1 MANRELSIR
10 VGVTTGNSASQLKAL
25 SVNIK
30 NIKSDFNNAGAGI
43 KNFEKTTQGLSAKIK
58 MLSETMKALTDKQTI
73 LKKQIQETENTFKTL
88 ESKINT
94 TKSTIKQFSD
104 GLKNAENNLKTAKN
118 ETLQLTAKLN
128 EEGKALR
135 DVSKALLDSKTKYA
149 ENEHSIK
156 TLSNSI
162 TEQKEKI
169 STLKNELKS
178 VSSEYGK
185 NSVEAKKLATEI
197 RKQEREYNRLKNQ
210 LRESKQLQST
220 YKAEVERLTVEYNKQ
235 KEKVRDL
242 STQLKE
248 AKTEYGNCSDQV
260 KQLQKSM
267 ESANKEL
274 EKQEKA
280 LISADNRLVNLSTQL
295 NNVEAEFK
303 NLNKELKETER
314 ALKGANFKKFGEDM
328 TKIGDKTLKAS
339 KKIKDVGR
347 DVSIMSTAF
356 IGGFG
361 ASVATA
367 ANFEKEMDKVQ
378 AISRASGEDMKKL
391 EETAR
396 QWGKSTSFSASEA
409 AQGLQFMALAGWD
422 TNQMVNGL
430 GPVLRAAEAGN
441 MDLARAS
448 DLVTDSMGAL
458 GKEVSELGNYLDVM
472 SLAQNISNMSLEQGL
487 EAMIKVGGQAQTL
500 GIPLTEL
507 AANLGVMADNGNKG
521 TVAGNKLNSIIT
533 RMTAQSKPAAKAWEG
548 IGVSVFDANGKFR
561 GLTTVLSETKEAL
574 ANATE
579 EEQAFF
585 LKTVVGTQ
593 NVNDFKFLL
602 EGTNGKVQEYTDKL
616 NNSNGALEEM
626 AKTMKDNLLGR
637 IENMKGSLE
646 EAAISIGNKMMP
658 VIEKVV
664 DWITKL
670 ADKFASLN
678 PETQEFIIKAGLIAA
693 VLGPAIL
700 LLGNLVMVFG
710 AVTKGVG
717 LVSKGIGKCV
727 EWFGKLGG
735 KATEAGGKLN
745 GLKGK
750 FTSLSGIA
758 SNPYLLVGALVA
770 LGAAIGESEKGILML
785 QEKFGSLGLVFGG
798 VCEFISGLWQLTIG
812 GILNM
817 TTLIFDVIAALIDGP
832 GGQTVS
838 EAWKRYN
845 AKQDLTLEE
854 GLSKLALSTTRGMS
868 QLRHLQDSELNV
880 MIDSLRTALNNIPMI
895 TDENYKQAA
904 QNMATSLTAMNS
916 NQLLALTNLND
927 TTRMLFSGIREGMTI
942 DEIVPI
948 LTGNFEQIKNS
959 GKINTEQMS
968 QDVQSAMETV
978 KNQLDSKTAEGAS
991 AVDSNMA
998 QAESAMNSATSTMA
1012 SSASTGMAQVAG
1024 NMIDESGKIPPQIQ
1038 SNMEQS
1044 TSTIQ
1049 NALSNM
1055 AKNIEKSFNDLCYN
1069 AEHYLGR
1076 IISKSRELSSALASA
1091 ASSISSSCASMRS
1104 SVSSAASSIVSDW
1117 NRVVS
1122 TLSRKVSGSVSI
1134 QKTITTK
1141 EVAEKASLSIPDEPN
1156 IPMTRDV
1163 ALSGNFYN
1171 SKSPRFNFVEEAVK
1185 VKNGIEYKK
1194 NSKKQ
1199 SNNEID
1205 YEKLASILT
1214 ESIVTAFKEG
1224 LNIEFA
1230 TYLDSRQL
1238 AKSVAKYVDDEIK
1251 VINKRQQ
1258 RLGGGL

>member
-58 MLSETMKALTDKQTI
+58 MLSETMKALADKQSI
-73 LKKQIQETENTFKTL
+73 LKKQIKETENTFKTL

-94 TKSTIKQFSD
+94 TKSNIKQFSD
-104 GLKNAENNLKTAKN
+104 GLKNAENKMKTAKN
-118 ETLQLTAKLN
+118 ETFQLTAKLN

-135 DVSKALLDSKTKYA
+135 DVSKALLDSKTKYSD
-149 ENEHSIK
+149 NERSIK
-156 TLSNSI
+156 TLSHSI
-162 TEQKEKI
+162 VEQKGKI
-169 STLKNELKS
+169 STLKGELKS
-178 VSSEYGK
+178 VASEYGRS
-185 NSVEAKKLATEI
+185 SVEAKKLATEI
-197 RKQEREYNRLKNQ
+197 RKQERELNRLKNQ

-220 YKAEVERLTVEYNKQ
+220 YKAEVERLTVEYKKQ
-235 KEKVRDL
+235 KEKVKDL
-242 STQLKE
+242 STQLKQ
-248 AKTEYGNCSDQV
+248 AKSEYGSCSDQV
-260 KQLQKSM
+260 KQLQKSID
-267 ESANKEL
+267 SANKEL

-295 NNVEAEFK
+295 NNVEADYK
-303 NLNKELKETER
+303 KLNKELKETEK

-328 TKIGDKTLKAS
+328 TKVGDKTLKAS

-347 DVSIMSTAF
+347 NVSIMSTAF

-361 ASVATA
+361 ASIATA
-367 ANFEKEMDKVQ
+367 ANFEKEMDKVS
-378 AISRASGEDMKKL
+378 AISGKSGDELKRL

-396 QWGKSTSFSASEA
+396 KWGKSTSFSASEA
-409 AQGLQFMALAGWD
+409 AKGLQYMALAGWD
-422 TNQMVNGL
+422 TNQMVEGL
-430 GPVLRAAEAGN
+430 GPILRAAEAGN

-458 GKEVSELGNYLDVM
+458 GKEVSELGSYLDVM

-548 IGVSVFDANGKFR
+548 IGVSVFDADGKFR
-561 GLTTVLSETKEAL
+561 GLTTVLSETKKAL

-616 NNSNGALEEM
+616 NNSNGSLEKM
-626 AKTMKDNLLGR
+626 AKTMKDNLIGR

-646 EAAISIGNKMMP
+646 EAAITIGNKMMP

-664 DWITKL
+664 DWVTKL

-717 LVSKGIGKCV
+717 LTSRGIGKCV
-727 EWFGKLGG
+727 EWFGKLGR
-735 KATEAGGKLN
+735 KSTEAGGKLD

-750 FTSLSGIA
+750 FGNLSKLA

-770 LGAAIGESEKGILML
+770 LAATIGESEKGILML
-785 QEKFGSLGLVFGG
+785 QEKFGNMGLVFGA

-812 GILNM
+812 NLLNKFM
-817 TTLIFDVIAALIDGP
+817 FIFDVIAALIDGP
-832 GGQTVS
+832 GGQTLGD
-838 EAWKRYN
+838 AWTRYN
-845 AKQDLTLEE
+845 ARQELLMEE
-854 GLSKLALSTTRGMS
+854 GMSKLALSTTRGMS

-880 MIDSLRTALNNIPMI
+880 MIDSLRTVLNNIPLI
-895 TDENYKQAA
+895 TDENYKEAS
-904 QNMATSLTAMNS
+904 QNMATSLTAMNN
-916 NQLLALTNLND
+916 NQLNALTNLND
-927 TTRMLFSGIREGMTI
+927 TTRMLFGGIREGMTI
-942 DEIVPI
+942 EEIVPI

-978 KNQLDSKTAEGAS
+978 KGQLDVKTEEGAN
-991 AVDSNMA
+991 AVDDNMA
-998 QAESAMNSATSTMA
+998 QAEEAMNSATSTMA
-1012 SSASTGMAQVAG
+1012 SNASTGMAQVAG

-1049 NALSNM
+1049 NALSTM

-1076 IISKSRELSSALASA
+1076 IISKSRELSTALASA
-1091 ASSISSSCASMRS
+1091 ANSISSSCANMRN
-1104 SVSSAASSIVSDW
+1104 SVSRASSSIVSDW
-1117 NRVVS
+1117 NKVVN

-1141 EVAEKASLSIPDEPN
+1141 EVAAKASLSIPDEPN
-1156 IPMTRDV
+1156 IPVTRDV
-1163 ALSGNFYN
+1163 ALSGNYY
-1171 SKSPRFNFVEEAVK
+1171 SPKSPRFNFVEEAVRT
-1185 VKNGIEYKK
+1185 KNGILSRNESKK
-1194 NSKKQ
+1194 NANKD
-1199 SNNEID
+1199 ID
-1205 YEKLASILT
+1205 YEKLASILV
-1214 ESIVTAFKEG
+1214 ESITLAFKEG

-1230 TYLDSRQL
+1230 TYLDSKQL

-1251 VINKRQQ
+1251 VINKRRE
-1258 RLGGGL
+1258 RLGGGF